1 MNRSIIKLTKR
12 EIRSSLG
19 RYLAIFA
26 IIALGAGLFVGL
38 RLSRPDFLE
47 TYNNYTHETNFY
59 DFRLVSTLG
68 LTDDDLAEVKKL
80 DGVKL
85 AEGAVGADFL
95 FNTADEDNLI
105 MMAQSIPENV
115 NQIKLKAGRMPEKAN
130 ECLADPDMY
139 SKDDIGST
147 IKLSKDNSEQTFDTF
162 AYDEYT
168 IV

>member
-26 IIALGAGLFVGL
+26 IIALGAGLFVGRACRARIFSKRIIITL
-38 RLSRPDFLE
+38 IRRIFMISDLSQR
-47 TYNNYTHETNFY
+47 
-59 DFRLVSTLG
+59 S
-68 LTDDDLAEVKKL
+68 DLPTKIFPKIKKL

-105 MMAQSIPENV
+105 MMAPEHTRKCEPN
-115 NQIKLKAGRMPEKAN
+115 
-130 ECLADPDMY
+130 
-139 SKDDIGST
+139 
-147 IKLSKDNSEQTFDTF
+147 
-162 AYDEYT
+162 
-168 IV
+168 

>member
-47 TYNNYTHETNFY
+47 TYNNYTNKTIFY

-68 LTDDDLAEVKKL
+68 LTDEDLSEVKKM

-95 FNTADEDNLI
+95 FNTDDEDNLI
-105 MMAQSIPENV
+105 MMAQS
-115 NQIKLKAGRMPEKAN
+115 A
-130 ECLADPDMY
+130 
-139 SKDDIGST
+139 SKM
-147 IKLSKDNSEQTFDTF
+147 LL
-162 AYDEYT
+162 
-168 IV
+168 